1 MSEPP
6 AGGSA
11 RGAVALLL
19 RVEQAVT
26 GASLFVACCLLAAA
40 AGVGFYQ
47 VLTRFVF
54 SEPAT
59 WSETTIRLLLIW
71 MAYLGLCGAIRIGAL
86 VSVDVLYRVCKG
98 HARRVLQAAITLA
111 TLVLLALLFWF
122 GTALAY
128 RVRFQILAGLE
139 IPVTWGYAAVPAGA
153 LISMLA
159 VLAHY
164 FDPKRE
170 ELENAV

>member
-1 MSEPP
+1 M
-6 AGGSA
+6 GVLGDV
-11 RGAVALLL
+11 GVA
-19 RVEQAVT
+19 EGIVT
-26 GASLFVACCLLAAA
+26 D
-40 AGVGFYQ
+40 GVGR
-47 VLTRFVF
+47 VD
-54 SEPAT
+54 
-59 WSETTIRLLLIW
+59 
-71 MAYLGLCGAIRIGAL
+71 GLFQIFRGDG
-86 VSVDVLYRVCKG
+86 KG
-98 HARRVLQAAITLA
+98 RARRVLQAAITLS

>member
-1 MSEPP
+1 VSET
-6 AGGSA
+6 
-11 RGAVALLL
+11 RGAVAILL

-26 GASLFVACCLLAAA
+26 GASLFVACCFMAAA

-59 WSETTIRLLLIW
+59 S
-71 MAYLGLCGAIRIGAL
+71 
-86 VSVDVLYRVCKG
+86 
-98 HARRVLQAAITLA
+98 AITLA